1 MVYFCY
7 QCDLPF
13 ESLNIVVD
21 IIKVPFQLVLG
32 EKVGSVLQKV
42 SHDPLQYLM
51 AWWLAISLHNLVLC
65 SVHPYNQLDKKQD
78 YLPLIR
84 ILQFG
89 KSSKGDNSL
98 MFPVNY
104 LPLPS

>member
-1 MVYFCY
+1 MEVAAFLA
-7 QCDLPF
+7 DKA
-13 ESLNIVVD
+13 ESLSVVD

-65 SVHPYNQLDKKQD
+65 SVHLYNQLDKKQD